1 MNAVSDGRHKTGGNP
16 GGEGVAVTAVPPSG
30 KAGTPSRR
38 AGKSGISGEAY
49 GWYVVFVLCVC
60 GVVAFID
67 RQIINLLVQDIKAD
81 LLVSDTQISLL
92 QGFAFAFFYALVA
105 IPLGRIA
112 DSANR
117 RRLITA
123 GICAWTVAAIC
134 CGLAETYAQLF
145 VARMFVGVGEAVL
158 TPAGFSLIADLFR
171 PQRLARPVSV
181 FTASSF
187 FGSGIALMVG
197 GFIVNSVQAAD
208 GIALPFLGSLE
219 VWQAVFILGALPG
232 IPAALWFFLS
242 VKEPERRA
250 AAHRESAGQYREGFL
265 QALRYISRNGRLFTA
280 VFGGISL
287 LAAAQFALGAW
298 IPAFFIRVHGW
309 SAGDIGYA
317 QGVLFLV
324 FATLGVVAAGWLAD
338 GLQARGYRD
347 ANLRIATFAGLLALP
362 GAAGLALAPSGALA
376 IALLAPV
383 NLFGAA
389 PFGAA
394 VAVIPMVSPPQF
406 RAQLVALYLLVAN
419 IVGQAGGP
427 WLVAQLTDGLFAN
440 DAAVGW
446 SLMIAVPLLLIA
458 GSLLTW
464 TGWRPLRAQFEAGAA

>member
-1 MNAVSDGRHKTGGNP
+1 MKSASGRLS
-16 GGEGVAVTAVPPSG
+16 GEG
-30 KAGTPSRR
+30 
-38 AGKSGISGEAY
+38 Y

-67 RQIINLLVQDIKAD
+67 RQVINLLVEDIKTD

-117 RRLITA
+117 RWMITA
-123 GICAWTVAAIC
+123 GICAWTIAAIC
-134 CGLAETYAQLF
+134 CGLAETYTQLF
-145 VARMFVGVGEAVL
+145 VARMMVGVGEAVL
-158 TPAGFSLIADLFR
+158 TPAGFSLLADLFK
-171 PQRLARPVSV
+171 PNRLARPVSV
-181 FTASSF
+181 FTAASF

-197 GFIVNSVQAAD
+197 GFIVNTLQSAD
-208 GIALPFLGSLE
+208 GIAMPLLGSME
-219 VWQAVFILGALPG
+219 VWQAVFVLGALPG
-232 IPAALWFFLS
+232 IPAAVWFFLS
-242 VKEPERRA
+242 VKEPRRRA
-250 AAHRESAGQYREGFL
+250 AASRESAEQYKEGFL
-265 QALRYISRNGRLFTA
+265 QALRYISHNGRLFFA
-280 VFGGISL
+280 IFCGISL

-324 FATLGVVAAGWLAD
+324 FATLGVVSAGWLAD

-362 GAAGLALAPSGALA
+362 WAIGIALAPSGPLA

-419 IVGQAGGP
+419 ILGQAGGP
-427 WLVAQLTDGLFAN
+427 WLVAQLTDGLFGN
-440 DAAVGW
+440 EAAVGW
-446 SLMIAVPLLLIA
+446 SLMIAVPTLLII

-464 TGWRPLRAQFEAGAA
+464 TGWRPLRAQFEGSET

>member
-1 MNAVSDGRHKTGGNP
+1 MNARP
-16 GGEGVAVTAVPPSG
+16 GSL
-30 KAGTPSRR
+30 R
-38 AGKSGISGEAY
+38 GEAY

-67 RQIINLLVQDIKAD
+67 RQVINLLVEDIKAD

-92 QGFAFAFFYALVA
+92 QGFAFAFFYALAA

-117 RRLITA
+117 RMLITI
-123 GICAWTVAAIC
+123 GICAWTIAAIC

-158 TPAGFSLIADLFR
+158 TPAGFSLLADLFK

-181 FTASSF
+181 FTAASF

-197 GFIVNSVQAAD
+197 GFIVNSLESAQ
-208 GIALPFLGSLE
+208 GLALPVLGTME
-219 VWQAVFILGALPG
+219 TWQAVFILGALPG
-232 IPAALWFFLS
+232 IPAAVWFFLS
-242 VKEPERRA
+242 VKEPPRRA
-250 AAHRESAGQYREGFL
+250 ATRRQSADQYRKGFL
-265 QALRYISRNGRLFTA
+265 QAMRYVARNYRLFVA
-280 VFGGISL
+280 VFLGISL

-298 IPAFFIRVHGW
+298 IPAFFIRAHGW
-309 SAGDIGYA
+309 APGDIGYA

-324 FATLGVVAAGWLAD
+324 FATLGVIGAGWLAD
-338 GLQARGYRD
+338 TMQARGYRD
-347 ANLRIATFAGLLALP
+347 ANLRIATFGGLLALP
-362 GAAGLALAPSGALA
+362 FAAGIALAPTGALA

-406 RAQLVALYLLVAN
+406 RAQLVALYLLIAN
-419 IVGQAGGP
+419 VLGQAGGP
-427 WLVAQLTDGLFAN
+427 WLVAQLTDRLFA
-440 DAAVGW
+440 DEAAVGW
-446 SLMIAVPLLLIA
+446 SLMIAAPLLLIA
-458 GSLLTW
+458 GCLLTW
-464 TGWRPLRAQFEAGAA
+464 SGWRPLRAQFEDKSP

>member
-1 MNAVSDGRHKTGGNP
+1 MNSRQRQ
-16 GGEGVAVTAVPPSG
+16 VP
-30 KAGTPSRR
+30 
-38 AGKSGISGEAY
+38 GEAY

-67 RQIINLLVQDIKAD
+67 RQVINLLVEDIKAD

-117 RRLITA
+117 RRLITV
-123 GICAWTVAAIC
+123 GICAWTIAAIC

-145 VARMFVGVGEAVL
+145 VARMMVGVGEAVL
-158 TPAGFSLIADLFR
+158 TPAGFSLLADLFK
-171 PQRLARPVSV
+171 PGRLARPISV

-197 GFIVNSVQAAD
+197 GLIVNSVQSAG
-208 GIALPFLGSLE
+208 GIVLPLAGSLE

-242 VKEPERRA
+242 VKEPRRRA
-250 AAHRESAGQYREGFL
+250 AANRETAEQYREGFL
-265 QALRYISRNGRLFTA
+265 QALRYISSNGRLFVA
-280 VFGGISL
+280 VFFGLSL

-324 FATLGVVAAGWLAD
+324 FATLGVVTAGWVAD
-338 GLQARGYRD
+338 ALQQRGFRD

-362 GAAGLALAPSGALA
+362 WAIGLALAPTGTLA

-406 RAQLVALYLLVAN
+406 RAQLVAIYLLVAN
-419 IVGQAGGP
+419 VLGQAGGP
-427 WLVAQLTDGLFAN
+427 WLVAQLTDGLFGN

-458 GSLLTW
+458 GSALTW
-464 TGWRPLRAQFEAGAA
+464 TGWKPLRAQFDGRAA

>member
-1 MNAVSDGRHKTGGNP
+1 MSLT
-16 GGEGVAVTAVPPSG
+16 
-30 KAGTPSRR
+30 
-38 AGKSGISGEAY
+38 AGKLRGEAY

-67 RQIINLLVQDIKAD
+67 RQVINLLVEDIKAD
-81 LLVSDTQISLL
+81 LLVSDIQISLL

-112 DSANR
+112 DSTNR
-117 RRLITA
+117 RWMITA
-123 GICAWTVAAIC
+123 GICAWTIAAIC
-134 CGLAETYAQLF
+134 CGLAETYTQLF
-145 VARMFVGVGEAVL
+145 LARMMVGVGEAVL
-158 TPAGFSLIADLFR
+158 TPAGFSLLADLFR
-171 PQRLARPVSV
+171 PARLARPVSM
-181 FTASSF
+181 FTAASF
-187 FGSGIALMVG
+187 FGSGIALVVG
-197 GFIVNSVQAAD
+197 GFIVNSVQSAG

-232 IPAALWFFLS
+232 IPAAVWFFLT
-242 VKEPERRA
+242 VKEPKRREA
-250 AAHRESAGQYREGFL
+250 ANHESAEQYREGFL
-265 QALRYISRNGRLFTA
+265 QALRYISRNGRLFVA
-280 VFGGISL
+280 VFLGISL

-317 QGVLFLV
+317 QGMLFLV

-362 GAAGLALAPSGALA
+362 GAIGVAVAPSGALA

-406 RAQLVALYLLVAN
+406 RAQLVAIYLLVAN
-419 IVGQAGGP
+419 ILGQAGGP
-427 WLVAQLTDGLFAN
+427 WLVAQMTDGLFGN

-446 SLMIAVPLLLIA
+446 SLMIAVPILLIA
-458 GSLLTW
+458 GSALAW
-464 TGWRPLRAQFEAGAA
+464 CGWRPLRAQFAGSAT

>member
-1 MNAVSDGRHKTGGNP
+1 MNARP
-16 GGEGVAVTAVPPSG
+16 GSL
-30 KAGTPSRR
+30 R
-38 AGKSGISGEAY
+38 GEAY

-67 RQIINLLVQDIKAD
+67 RQVINLLVEDIKAD

-92 QGFAFAFFYALVA
+92 QGFAFAFFYALAA

-117 RRLITA
+117 RMLITI
-123 GICAWTVAAIC
+123 GICAWTIAAIC

-158 TPAGFSLIADLFR
+158 TPAGFSLLADLFK

-181 FTASSF
+181 FTAASF

-197 GFIVNSVQAAD
+197 GFIVNSLESAQ
-208 GIALPFLGSLE
+208 GLALPVLGTME
-219 VWQAVFILGALPG
+219 TWQAVFILGALPG
-232 IPAALWFFLS
+232 IPAAVWFFLS
-242 VKEPERRA
+242 VKEPPRRA
-250 AAHRESAGQYREGFL
+250 ATPRQSADQYRKGFL
-265 QALRYISRNGRLFTA
+265 QAMRYVARNYRLFVA
-280 VFGGISL
+280 VFLGISL

-298 IPAFFIRVHGW
+298 IPAFFIRAHGW
-309 SAGDIGYA
+309 APGDIGYA

-324 FATLGVVAAGWLAD
+324 FATLGVIGAGWLAD
-338 GLQARGYRD
+338 TMQARGYRD
-347 ANLRIATFAGLLALP
+347 ANLRIATFGGLLALP
-362 GAAGLALAPSGALA
+362 FAAGIALAPTGALA

-406 RAQLVALYLLVAN
+406 RAQLVALYLLIAN
-419 IVGQAGGP
+419 VLGQAGGP
-427 WLVAQLTDGLFAN
+427 WLVAQLTDRLFA
-440 DAAVGW
+440 DEAAVGW
-446 SLMIAVPLLLIA
+446 SLMIAAPLLLIA
-458 GSLLTW
+458 GCLLTW
-464 TGWRPLRAQFEAGAA
+464 SGWRPLRAQFEDKSP

>member
-1 MNAVSDGRHKTGGNP
+1 MNSRQRQ
-16 GGEGVAVTAVPPSG
+16 VP
-30 KAGTPSRR
+30 
-38 AGKSGISGEAY
+38 GEAY

-67 RQIINLLVQDIKAD
+67 RQVINLLVEDIKAD
-81 LLVSDTQISLL
+81 PLVSDTQISLL

-117 RRLITA
+117 RRLITV
-123 GICAWTVAAIC
+123 GICAWTIAAIC

-145 VARMFVGVGEAVL
+145 VARMMVGVGEAVL
-158 TPAGFSLIADLFR
+158 TPAGFSLLADLFK
-171 PQRLARPVSV
+171 PGRLARPISV

-197 GFIVNSVQAAD
+197 GLIVNSVQSAG
-208 GIALPFLGSLE
+208 GIVLPLAGSLE

-242 VKEPERRA
+242 VKEPRRRA
-250 AAHRESAGQYREGFL
+250 AANRETAEQYREGFL
-265 QALRYISRNGRLFTA
+265 QALRYISSNGRLFVA
-280 VFGGISL
+280 VFFGLSL

-324 FATLGVVAAGWLAD
+324 FATLGVVTAGWVAD
-338 GLQARGYRD
+338 ALQQRGFRD

-362 GAAGLALAPSGALA
+362 WAIGLALAPTGTLA

-406 RAQLVALYLLVAN
+406 RAQLVAIYLLVAN
-419 IVGQAGGP
+419 VLGQAGGP
-427 WLVAQLTDGLFAN
+427 WLVAQLTDGLFGN

-458 GSLLTW
+458 GSALTW
-464 TGWRPLRAQFEAGAA
+464 TGWKPLRAQFDGRAA

>member
-1 MNAVSDGRHKTGGNP
+1 MNESPDQPPVNSRAGNP
-16 GGEGVAVTAVPPSG
+16 
-30 KAGTPSRR
+30 
-38 AGKSGISGEAY
+38 SGETY

-67 RQIINLLVQDIKAD
+67 RQVINLLVQDIKAD
-81 LLVSDTQISLL
+81 LLVSDTQMSLL

-112 DSANR
+112 DSVNR
-117 RRLITA
+117 RRLITV
-123 GICAWTVAAIC
+123 GICAWTIAAIS

-158 TPAGFSLIADLFR
+158 TPAGFSLLADLFR
-171 PQRLARPVSV
+171 PARLARPVSV

-187 FGSGIALMVG
+187 FGSGIALVVG
-197 GFIVNSVQAAD
+197 GFIVNSVQSAN

-219 VWQAVFILGALPG
+219 MWQAVFILGALPG
-232 IPAALWFFLS
+232 IPVAIWFFVS

-250 AAHRESAGQYREGFL
+250 AARRGSAEQYREGFL
-265 QALRYISRNGRLFTA
+265 QALRYIWRNGRLFTA
-280 VFGGISL
+280 VYGGISL

-317 QGVLFLV
+317 QGVLFLA
-324 FATLGVVAAGWLAD
+324 FATLGVVASGWLAD

-362 GAAGLALAPSGALA
+362 FALGIALAPSAALA

-419 IVGQAGGP
+419 LLGQAGGP
-427 WLVAQLTDGLFAN
+427 WVVAQLTDSVFGN
-440 DAAVGW
+440 EAAVGW
-446 SLMIAVPLLLIA
+446 SLMIAVPLLLLA

-464 TGWRPLRAQFEAGAA
+464 TGWRPLRAQFD